1 MDLNSSATWNHKK
14 ISSST
19 RAIALCLQIT
29 QLQQPIGCI
38 HMLKEQYL
46 LVLC

>member
-14 ISSST
+14 IRLYKT
-19 RAIALCLQIT
+19 NHLVFT
-29 QLQQPIGCI
+29 NHPLQQPIGYI